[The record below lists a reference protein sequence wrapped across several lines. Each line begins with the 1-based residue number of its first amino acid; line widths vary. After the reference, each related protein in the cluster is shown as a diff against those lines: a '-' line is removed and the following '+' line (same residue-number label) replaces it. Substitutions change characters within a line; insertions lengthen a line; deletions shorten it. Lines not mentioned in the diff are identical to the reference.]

1 MTKYAKNK
9 QLKQLE
15 NQSQSGRSMV
25 EMLGVL
31 AIIGVLSIGG
41 IVGYKLAMN
50 YYQAS
55 QIAHEMNMMRTDA
68 QIKIAQ
74 GTEKLTL
81 GSPYDEHKINFNDY
95 GTVFDCALA
104 DEEKV
109 TLDVSCSVA
118 NAYYIELQEIPEG
131 VCQPLARLI
140 NGMDNLID
148 FYINAPDAEGENKD
162 ICNADF
168 NTLTAIFGAD
178 SDSEAVKCDDDP
190 ECEFLKSTPVCDK
203 PRHVCV
209 ECVIHDDC
217 TQGDGGICIEN
228 KCNYC
233 ADGEVRDESSKCV
246 ECTENSDCLKKGTD
260 NPICNENKC
269 VECET
274 NAQCTAK
281 GKDPHC
287 HKATHTCEPC
297 PDGSRSEG
305 NACVLSID
313 TISFFYSLSSRVQVI
328 TCQKLTPHHFGPYTH
343 SYELW
348 VKGTFDDYIQFYVNE
363 ELPNISTTE
372 LTYEGC
378 NDTEFEQRVNCA
390 DHGGAGD
397 CSTYLSDYHLGS
409 LNAGDFGNLII
420 QNVNSWIA
428 WGGIGKEGKL
438 TNDAA
443 AWLVLKEEEE

>member
-1 MTKYAKNK
+1 MTKHAKNK
-9 QLKQLE
+9 QLKQIE

-31 AIIGVLSIGG
+31 AIIGVLSLGG

-50 YYQAS
+50 HYQAS

-74 GTEKLTL
+74 GTENLTL
-81 GSPYDEHKINFNDY
+81 GSPYDAHKINFNGY
-95 GTVFDCALA
+95 KTNFDCALA
-104 DEEKV
+104 NEEEV
-109 TLDVSCSVA
+109 ILNDVSCYAA
-118 NAYYIELQEIPEG
+118 NAYYIELQEIPED

-148 FYINAPDAEGENKD
+148 FYVNEPDAEGVGKD
-162 ICNADF
+162 TCDEGN

-178 SDSEAVKCDDDP
+178 SDSNAIKCDDADD
-190 ECEFLKSTPVCDK
+190 PVCPDNL
-203 PRHVCV
+203 PVCLN
-209 ECVIHDDC
+209 HM
-217 TQGDGGICIEN
+217 
-228 KCNYC
+228 
-233 ADGEVRDESSKCV
+233 
-246 ECTENSDCLKKGTD
+246 
-260 NPICNENKC
+260 C

-397 CSTYLSDYHLGS
+397 CSTYLSDYHLGR